1 MREALIELSRLA
13 TLLEEKYPGAAR
25 SLREGLEETLTVIQ
39 LGLPEAFQKSLRSTN
54 VIETAFD
61 KVRVVTRNVKKWRNG
76 MQVLRWAAA
85 GLLQAEKGFNRI
97 KGYRELPLLATAL
110 LEVITTPETSRRV
123 KTA

>member
-1 MREALIELSRLA
+1 
-13 TLLEEKYPGAAR
+13 
-25 SLREGLEETLTVIQ
+25 
-39 LGLPEAFQKSLRSTN
+39 
-54 VIETAFD
+54 
-61 KVRVVTRNVKKWRNG
+61 

-110 LEVITTPETSRRV
+110 LEVITTPETSRKV